1 MVSIDVVKRLA
12 TGREVPDIRDIGA
25 SSLRQKSLYAVKTC
39 GRLRLQTK
47 SPPTPVTCC
56 WNVRCYHVSM
66 KPPVSKLPHVG
77 TTIFT
82 TMSALALEVGAVNL
96 GQGFPDFACDPR
108 LIEMMNEAMHAGHNQ
123 YPPMAGVPALREAI
137 ADKVATFYG
146 RSYHPAHE
154 ITITSGATQAIQT
167 ALTAI
172 VHPGDEVIIFE
183 PVYDSYEP
191 VIRMNGG
198 VPVFATLN
206 FPDYRPDWQQVRA
219 LITPRTRAI
228 MINSPHNPTATCWRA
243 EDMEALA
250 AVLRDTDIYL
260 ISDEVYEHMVFDGAL
275 HQSVARFPAL
285 AERAFVI
292 SSFGKTYHVTGWKTA
307 YCLAPAALMTEFRKA
322 HQFIVFTVHTP
333 SQHAIA
339 NYMALGTHNEL
350 AHFYQ
355 AKRDFF
361 LASVKSTRLKWQ
373 PSGGTYFVSAQYAH
387 VAEFAEM
394 SDVVFAQLLARKFGI
409 ACIPVSAFHHD
420 ATDHQTVRF
429 CFAKRETTLSE
440 AADRLLK
447 V

>member
-1 MVSIDVVKRLA
+1 
-12 TGREVPDIRDIGA
+12 
-25 SSLRQKSLYAVKTC
+25 
-39 GRLRLQTK
+39 
-47 SPPTPVTCC
+47 
-56 WNVRCYHVSM
+56 M
-66 KPPVSKLPHVG
+66 KPLISKLPHVG

-82 TMSALALEVGAVNL
+82 TMSALAQEVGAVNL
-96 GQGFPDFACDPR
+96 GQGFPDFACDPG
-108 LIEMMNEAMHAGHNQ
+108 LIDMMNEAMRAGYNQ
-123 YPPMAGVPALREAI
+123 YPPMAGIFPLRERVSE
-137 ADKVATFYG
+137 KVATLYN
-146 RSYHPAHE
+146 RRYDAVNE
-154 ITITSGATQAIQT
+154 ITITAGATQAIQT

-198 VPVFATLN
+198 TPVFATLK

-228 MINSPHNPTATCWRA
+228 MINTPHNPTATCWPR
-243 EDMEALA
+243 EDMDALA
-250 AVLRDTDIYL
+250 NLLRNTDIFL

-292 SSFGKTYHVTGWKTA
+292 SSFGKTYHVTGWKIA
-307 YCLAPAALMTEFRKA
+307 YCLAPKALTAEFRKA

-350 AHFYQ
+350 PHFYQ
-355 AKRDFF
+355 TKRDFF
-361 LASVKSTRLKWQ
+361 LSQVNASRFKWQ
-373 PSGGTYFVSAQYAH
+373 PSFGTYFISARYDHLAEYAG
-387 VAEFAEM
+387 M
-394 SDVVFAQLLARKFGI
+394 SDVDFAQLLARKFGVV
-409 ACIPVSAFHHD
+409 CIPVSAFYHD
-420 ATDHQTVRF
+420 TRDQKLVRF
-429 CFAKRETTLSE
+429 CFAKREATLAE
-440 AADRLLK
+440 AADRLIK